1 MKLTSFFE
9 RRLAASYRDEDP
21 VSVEIAKTLFVVTSA
36 LSAVALLMTVVIQTK
51 GNERL
56 LISGLFCILAAL
68 SVLTLFGKAKIASFL
83 TTTVLSMALSGL
95 VFLNP
100 EGHGYFELY
109 FIGFLNLF
117 AMGLTVLVEY
127 RSWQVFFPAAY
138 SAFAIVLA
146 LIFRVVPQARA
157 AGESPQ
163 IDDGAIVIILTFLVA
178 TSLNALINR
187 EKRFLAQSREAT
199 ARADRQL
206 GLLKGALD
214 ASTTSL
220 AQGNMLSDSA
230 KKTAAFAADSA
241 DLVKRAEQAMHA
253 LADDSRKLGDEI
265 GRIGASSARARS
277 SAEGQSSVIN
287 ETSAAIEQM
296 TASIRNINGVTRDRQ
311 GAVRELSKSTDDGR
325 NIVSASS
332 KSMGAVESSTGAI
345 LDIVNVISAVAAQTN
360 LLAMNAAIEAA
371 HAGEAGRGFAVVA
384 DEIRK
389 LSEQTSKSVK
399 AVTDTVKGTIRDIR
413 AAADNNDRAVRSFE
427 TIAKEA
433 ELVSGAMQEIIDG
446 LDELSKG
453 TDEINRG
460 VSDSVTSTNE
470 LRDAVAALDHQIL
483 KARESLT
490 ALEEASRQV
499 DSDLTAVGRTI
510 DSISSEAAS
519 VDAIGTANALGLSE
533 LNAALSLVE
542 R

>member
-1 MKLTSFFE
+1 MLYE
-9 RRLAASYRDEDP
+9 
-21 VSVEIAKTLFVVTSA
+21 
-36 LSAVALLMTVVIQTK
+36 VIT
-51 GNERL
+51 
-56 LISGLFCILAAL
+56 
-68 SVLTLFGKAKIASFL
+68 
-83 TTTVLSMALSGL
+83 
-95 VFLNP
+95 
-100 EGHGYFELY
+100 
-109 FIGFLNLF
+109 
-117 AMGLTVLVEY
+117 
-127 RSWQVFFPAAY
+127 
-138 SAFAIVLA
+138 
-146 LIFRVVPQARA
+146 
-157 AGESPQ
+157 
-163 IDDGAIVIILTFLVA
+163 LVA

-384 DEIRK
+384 DVIRK
-389 LSEQTSKSVK
+389 PSEQTSKSVK
-399 AVTDTVKGTIRDIR
+399 AVTDTVKGTIRDISY
-413 AAADNNDRAVRSFE
+413 NFV
-427 TIAKEA
+427 
-433 ELVSGAMQEIIDG
+433 
-446 LDELSKG
+446 
-453 TDEINRG
+453 
-460 VSDSVTSTNE
+460 
-470 LRDAVAALDHQIL
+470 
-483 KARESLT
+483 
-490 ALEEASRQV
+490 
-499 DSDLTAVGRTI
+499 
-510 DSISSEAAS
+510 
-519 VDAIGTANALGLSE
+519 
-533 LNAALSLVE
+533 
-542 R
+542 